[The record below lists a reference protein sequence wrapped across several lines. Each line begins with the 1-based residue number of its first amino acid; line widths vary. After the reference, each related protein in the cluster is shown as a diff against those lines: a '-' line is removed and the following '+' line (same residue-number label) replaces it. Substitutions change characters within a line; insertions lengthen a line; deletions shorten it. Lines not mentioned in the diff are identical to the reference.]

1 MRIVVLGLSL
11 SSSWGNGHA
20 TTFRALLRGLAGRGH
35 DVTFLERERP
45 WYAANRDLADPW
57 FCRLRL
63 YESVAELRARHGPL
77 IEAAD
82 AVILGSYVPDGVEI
96 GHWLCATAPGLV
108 AFYDIDT
115 PVTLAK
121 LERGDDE
128 YLSADLVPRFDLY
141 LSFTGGP
148 ILDRLE
154 RELGARLARPLYCA
168 VDETRY
174 RPLGVPRRWALGY
187 LGTYSA
193 DRQAKLEALLLEPA
207 RALPEAALV
216 VAGPQYPKEV
226 AWPANVERLEHLP
239 PHAHPAFYGA
249 QHLTLNVTREAMVAS
264 GHAPSVRLFEA
275 AACGV
280 PVASDWW
287 PGLEGL
293 FRPGEEIFI
302 VRSSE
307 EVVRLINDTEPERLR
322 QVGEAARARV
332 LREHTAGARARELEL
347 HLSEAAGR
355 SAALPRLRRAAPQAT
370 RVQA

>member
-35 DVTFLERERP
+35 DVTFLEREQP

-63 YESVAELRARHGPL
+63 YDSVAELKVRHGPL

-82 AVILGSYVPDGVEI
+82 AVVLGSYVPDGVEI
-96 GHWLCATAPGLV
+96 GHWLCTHAGGLV

-121 LERGDDE
+121 LEAGDEE
-128 YLSADLVPRFDLY
+128 YLSPDLVPRFDLY

-148 ILDRLE
+148 ILGRLE
-154 RELGARLARPLYCA
+154 REFGARLARPLYCA

-174 RPLGVPRRWALGY
+174 RPLRVPRRWALGY
-187 LGTYSA
+187 LGTYSP
-193 DRQAKLEALLLEPA
+193 DRQPKLETLLLEPA
-207 RALPEAALV
+207 RALPETPFA
-216 VAGPQYPKEV
+216 VAGPQYPSEV
-226 AWPANVERLEHLP
+226 AWPANVERIEHLA
-239 PHAHPAFYGA
+239 PHDHPAFYGA
-249 QHLTLNVTREAMVAS
+249 QHLTLNLTRAAMVAS

-287 PGLEGL
+287 PGLEEL
-293 FRPGEEIFI
+293 FRPGEEIF
-302 VRSSE
+302 VVHGTA
-307 EVVRLINDTEPERLR
+307 EVVGLIAKADPARLR
-322 QVGEAARARV
+322 HVGRAARARV
-332 LREHTAGARARELEL
+332 LREHTAGARARELEM
-347 HLSEAAGR
+347 HLSEAAAPSG
-355 SAALPRLRRAAPQAT
+355 AAPRLRRAPASH
-370 RVQA
+370 VQAI

>member
-1 MRIVVLGLSL
+1 MRIVILGLSL

-20 TTFRALLRGLAGRGH
+20 TTFRALIRGLAARGH

-63 YESVAELRARHGPL
+63 YDDVAELRVRHAQL

-96 GHWLCATAPGLV
+96 GHWLCSSAPGLV

-115 PVTLAK
+115 PVTLAR
-121 LERGDDE
+121 LEAGDEE
-128 YLSADLVPRFDLY
+128 YLAAELVPRFDLY

-148 ILDRLE
+148 ILRRL
-154 RELGARLARPLYCA
+154 REDFGARLARPLFCA

-174 RPLGVPRRWALGY
+174 RPLDLPKRWTLGY

-193 DRQAKLEALLLEPA
+193 DRQPKVEALLLEPA
-207 RALPEAALV
+207 RALPAEPFV
-216 VAGPQYPKEV
+216 IGGPQYPDPA
-226 AWPANVERLEHLP
+226 AWPANVEWLQHVAP
-239 PHAHPAFYGA
+239 DDHPAFYGA
-249 QHLTLNVTREAMVAS
+249 QRLTLNVTREAMARS

-280 PVASDWW
+280 PVASDPW
-287 PGLEGL
+287 PGLESL
-293 FRPGEEIFI
+293 FRPDREIFI
-302 VRSSE
+302 VRSTE
-307 EVVRLINDTEPERLR
+307 DVVRLLRDTGPERLG
-322 QVGEAARARV
+322 QVGAAARERV
-332 LREHTAGARARELEL
+332 LREHTALVRARELEL

-355 SAALPRLRRAAPQAT
+355 GGTVPRFRRAARQAT